1 MANEQIKAQTQN
13 DTMRLLTW
21 NIFQLPAIVPL
32 PGRNARLE
40 KTATVFNESRY
51 DVLTLQEAFH
61 TKNIN
66 KLKNEIKEKYPY
78 QYGPFFTTKKAF
90 KTSSGVLICSRFPL
104 EIIDSIIYTASKGI
118 DKQSQ
123 KGAVLVKGNFNGHSF
138 YLITTHMQSEAAE
151 TIRTA
156 QLQEIRAKL
165 IAKIP
170 TTTIPLIITGD
181 INIERKNVAYQEM
194 LQLMNVTDAP
204 IVSEQ
209 KDSYDGITNLVCRAT
224 WKKAATNFDYIL
236 TYNIFRQIM
245 VINKQVIMFKK
256 QWSKKHVDLSDHYA
270 LGCDIIF

>member
-1 MANEQIKAQTQN
+1 MRAQTQN

-40 KTATVFNESRY
+40 KTATVFNESNY
-51 DVLTLQEAFH
+51 DILTLQEAFH

-66 KLKNEIKEKYPY
+66 KLKEKINAKYSY
-78 QYGPFFTTKKAF
+78 QYGPFFATKKAF
-90 KTSSGVLICSRFPL
+90 KTSSGILICSRFPL
-104 EIIDSIIYTASKGI
+104 EIMDSIIYTASKGI

-123 KGAVLVKGNFNGHSF
+123 KGAVLAKGNFNGHLF

-156 QLQEIRAKL
+156 QLQEIKEKL

-181 INIERKNVAYQEM
+181 INIERKNIAYQEM
-194 LQLMNVTDAP
+194 LQLMNVADAP

-209 KDSYDGITNLVCRAT
+209 KDSYDGITNMVCRGT

-245 VINKQVIMFKK
+245 VSNKQVIMFKK
-256 QWSKKHVDLSDHYA
+256 QWSKKQVDLSDHYA
-270 LGCDIIF
+270 LGCNIIF